1 EQEAMS
7 VNAANDFVGKI
18 FEDPALRNKLF
29 SKIGDIQH
37 VDLSQ
42 DTTAGETIV
51 AVGQEWGFQF
61 DVADLQSA
69 YRGYIEQNMN
79 SSRGVLS
86 ESDLEL
92 VSGGVEEASL
102 CDNTLCNTTC
112 AS

>member
-1 EQEAMS
+1 MS
-7 VNAANDFVGKI
+7 VNSANQFIGKI
-18 FEDPALRNKLF
+18 FEDPTLRDKL
-29 SKIGDIQH
+29 SNQVGDIQH

-69 YRGYIEQNMN
+69 YRGYIEQQMN

-86 ESDLEL
+86 ESELEL
-92 VSGGVEEASL
+92 VSGGVEEAAL
-102 CDNTLCNTTC
+102 CDNTLCE
-112 AS
+112 